1 MSKARMNPSADS
13 QLQLIIGGAGAVTA
27 LLLGLG
33 TTWAVKDYNA
43 YIALGPGGPPNN
55 FFGWVIVNIAIRPFC
70 STKARAIFTDD
81 YSKHGAHKDI
91 ESLPRRRGPRASVA
105 GLVPHRQV
113 TQRAP
118 ETMRRPVSSLFQ
130 NAASKNPGILE
141 KRISS
146 YERHHDA
153 LFVAQKL
160 PKKVPCTY
168 HLSMHLY
175 LSPADARQVIEKG
188 WGERHRLSVPTNI
201 WFRHRYGIGDTY
213 LMIYG
218 PRDEE
223 EMEALRIILES
234 SIRFMTGRNVNAIEW
249 KS

>member
-1 MSKARMNPSADS
+1 MNSSADS
-13 QLQLIIGGAGAVTA
+13 QRQLIIGGAGAVAA
-27 LLLGLG
+27 LLLSLG
-33 TTWAVKDYNA
+33 TTWAVIDYNA

-55 FFGWVIVNIAIRPFC
+55 FFGWVIVNIAVRPFC
-70 STKARAIFTDD
+70 SSAARAIFTDD
-81 YSKHGAHKDI
+81 YPKNGAHKDI

-118 ETMRRPVSSLFQ
+118 ETMRTRT
-130 NAASKNPGILE
+130 
-141 KRISS
+141 SS

-153 LFVAQKL
+153 LFVAQNLFKESTMDL
-160 PKKVPCTY
+160 PKAAFIAKGELG
-168 HLSMHLY
+168 HHHEDLSMHLY

-188 WGERHRLSVPTNI
+188 WGERHRLSVPTNT

-234 SIRFMTGRNVNAIEW
+234 SIRFMTGRDVNVFEW